1 MAKNQKVGL
10 EFEAKATGTGLKDT
24 KKGLEDLGQAV
35 DGAQFSI
42 SNLEKD
48 VRSAEKKL
56 KNTDLGAEGFE
67 KLRIEIVKTKADL
80 KKLKVGELDSKGIDA
95 LRTRVSKLKDKTR
108 DAKVELSKPP
118 KTSWADS
125 VRNKF
130 DELARAIPGGEK
142 LSGFFGAI
150 SKGSKGSVL
159 AVGALVTG
167 LLSLGGIIRKGLGGI
182 ALFEDL
188 EASFETLL
196 GSASLAEQRLEEVR
210 EIAGSTPISV
220 GDLATVSRQLE
231 TLTQGAFSSADAL
244 VLVGDAAAIA
254 QKPGTTLGATM
265 QELAVHV
272 GRLFA
277 SLKSGS
283 GEIGESTNRL
293 SEMGLITPGVKER
306 IRELHKEVGGGE
318 EAWRLL
324 QDALLKFEGE
334 MLRRSDTIS
343 GAINNLGDAWDLFSS
358 LIAKPIAPIYKAS
371 LQALGATMNSLS
383 GIIEVTFDAY
393 VRFFGGAGKETRKLQ
408 AEVEGAIKNAKSGFQ
423 SAEEAA
429 KNGLENT
436 IASVQ
441 ELTSG
446 LDDAVRKTKDL
457 ASQQTKLADLDLQIE
472 FAEIDQDDSSTEL
485 EKLTAKQAAREANR
499 QRVQQIQQDQ
509 REAEK
514 KERGEPVRKIKN
526 KIQAKTIELQ
536 DTEDAVDV
544 LGSNKAFQE
553 RLSSAQRIEA
563 LNSKLADTKSEFRK
577 HRDGP
582 LAGAVDSLIRL
593 VLPDSVETSIKKE
606 FGAFDKVR
614 EERSAILKGQQAIED
629 ETKKLKDLEGA
640 RVQMDAELAKVKAE
654 FKELQNQLTLAQQDQ
669 AEGDRKQDEQDAFED
684 TVFSKK
690 NKLENIESSKNI
702 AKAKADA
709 ENKKEANARAQQK
722 ELNQAIKE
730 DNRKKLDAQKNTVK
744 DSQDRVSKTRERL
757 VSILGDVLPKG
768 SGGLIEDSVD
778 AASDDLI
785 MKSFMPGLIGQ
796 INNSGIEEKSL
807 TIKQVRKLFEQLIR
821 ERGLLNEGEE
831 RLEQIEETIKINNPT
846 GLDAIKNPAPEKFL
860 QAGSSTAAS
869 SEVLTETIKQGG
881 SDTTAALQ
889 QTQLAMQ
896 NSNARVVAVITGM
909 TAAQADLA
917 STLQELSTKVNSNI
931 AQVSQIKSQVENN
944 RRTA

>member
-35 DGAQFSI
+35 DEAQFSI

-95 LRTRVSKLKDKTR
+95 LRTRVSRLKDKTR

-118 KTSWADS
+118 KTSWANS
-125 VRNKF
+125 VKNKF
-130 DELARAIPGGEK
+130 DELARAIPGGER

-159 AVGALVTG
+159 AVGGLVTG
-167 LLSLGGIIRKGLGGI
+167 FLTLGGIIRKGLGGI

-231 TLTQGAFSSADAL
+231 TLTQGAFSGADAL

-254 QKPGTTLGATM
+254 QKPGTTLGTTM

-293 SEMGLITPGVKER
+293 NEMGLISGGVKGR

-343 GAINNLGDAWDLFSS
+343 GATNNLGDAWDKFTRLV
-358 LIAKPIAPIYKAS
+358 AKPISPIYKIS
-371 LQALGATMNSLS
+371 LQALGAVLNSLTS
-383 GIIEVTFDAY
+383 QAEETLDKILV
-393 VRFFGGAGKETRKLQ
+393 FFGVTGKEAKKLD
-408 AEVEGAIKNAKSGFQ
+408 ADVEKVIKNAKSGFQ
-423 SAEEAA
+423 SVEEAA
-429 KNGLENT
+429 KSGAENAA
-436 IASVQ
+436 ASV
-441 ELTSG
+441 ELLTG
-446 LDDAVRKTKDL
+446 ELEDAVRKTKDL
-457 ASQQTKLADLDLQIE
+457 ASQQNKLADLDLQIE
-472 FAEIDQDDSSTEL
+472 FAEIEAKNLSEVDELKAKKVARDENRARKEQIEKERRDAEKAAIQKPVIDIKKNEADTERSLLGAQIRRKQLTTRESIQSRREEQEVLRREL
-485 EKLTAKQAAREANR
+485 ERMDQLRDENPVRMHLGESVFKSDVRQQRIALVPQQERVAAARSVVEESQKEVEENKQTIEKLKGELKELRKLLVDRKKEEEQKLSEVVFSNDQSDEITAKKDQLSE
-499 QRVQQIQQDQ
+499 IQQ
-509 REAEK
+509 A
-514 KERGEPVRKIKN
+514 
-526 KIQAKTIELQ
+526 
-536 DTEDAVDV
+536 
-544 LGSNKAFQE
+544 
-553 RLSSAQRIEA
+553 
-563 LNSKLADTKSEFRK
+563 
-577 HRDGP
+577 
-582 LAGAVDSLIRL
+582 
-593 VLPDSVETSIKKE
+593 
-606 FGAFDKVR
+606 
-614 EERSAILKGQQAIED
+614 
-629 ETKKLKDLEGA
+629 
-640 RVQMDAELAKVKAE
+640 
-654 FKELQNQLTLAQQDQ
+654 
-669 AEGDRKQDEQDAFED
+669 
-684 TVFSKK
+684 
-690 NKLENIESSKNI
+690 
-702 AKAKADA
+702 
-709 ENKKEANARAQQK
+709 
-722 ELNQAIKE
+722 
-730 DNRKKLDAQKNTVK
+730 
-744 DSQDRVSKTRERL
+744 TRERQAERKQAIDKQNEANDKTRKENKEKQDKQKKINDATQKRISDKNEGL
-757 VSILGDVLPKG
+757 ISLLEKVLPA
-768 SGGLIEDSVD
+768 D
-778 AASDDLI
+778 SDDLI
-785 MKSFMPGLIGQ
+785 ESAVSSTNEDSFIKSFKPVIGKIKTDVGGQ
-796 INNSGIEEKSL
+796 RITTEQVKRIFNDLLQERESLSEGEKRLEKIEKTIQRNSD
-807 TIKQVRKLFEQLIR
+807 IKLDSTGTGQPEAFSQVPSPTVAS
-821 ERGLLNEGEE
+821 NEG
-831 RLEQIEETIKINNPT
+831 
-846 GLDAIKNPAPEKFL
+846 
-860 QAGSSTAAS
+860 
-869 SEVLTETIKQGG
+869 LTETIKQGG